1 MSATPA
7 SVICYGRLM
16 PPPAVTLQ
24 QVAEQAEV
32 SRAAAS
38 FALSGRPGVSE
49 TTRARVLR
57 IAEELGYSPN
67 RTARNLRTSTS
78 GIVAVHLPKNVSA
91 MSYYMEAT
99 FGVIDRAEATG
110 RTVTL
115 VPHTPE
121 SLRPGMLT
129 ADGIIVLDPTPEDLA
144 LQRLLGMGIPVVS
157 GERMPDVMES
167 PAGQV
172 ISDHARSA
180 REILDAFA
188 EAGSVAPAII
198 TTQERMSW
206 VEAIEDAYRG
216 WCAERSVEPRIEIA
230 SIDELAEST
239 RRATRALLAPS
250 SDSDRVDAILALTDG
265 SVLNVVTSAAE
276 FDRRVGSDLLIAAAV
291 DSPILGYADPAV
303 TAVDLRPREFGRTC
317 MSVMEQVLEA
327 SGAGGEPI
335 TEVVATEVIHRA
347 SSAGSHRHSRPL
359 PRSGRQASLDVPRPK
374 PGHCGAESGHACECD

>member
-1 MSATPA
+1 M
-7 SVICYGRLM
+7 L
-16 PPPAVTLQ
+16 PPPVTLQ

-78 GIVAVHLPKNVSA
+78 GIVAIYLPKNVSA

-129 ADGIIVLDPTPEDLA
+129 ADGIIVLDPTPGDLA
-144 LQRLLGMGIPVVS
+144 LQRLLNLGIPVVS
-157 GERMPDVMES
+157 GERMPDSMES
-167 PAGQV
+167 PVGQV
-172 ISDHARSA
+172 VSDHAQPA

-216 WCAERSVEPRIEIA
+216 WCAERSVEPRIETA
-230 SIDELAEST
+230 SIDRLAEST
-239 RRATRALLAPS
+239 RRATHALLAPS
-250 SDSDRVDAILALTDG
+250 SSSDRVDAILALTDG

-276 FDRRVGSDLLIAAAV
+276 FRRRVGSDLLIAAAV

-327 SGAGGEPI
+327 PGSGGEPI

-347 SSAGSHRHSRPL
+347 SSAGSDHRRRPH
-359 PRSGRQASLDVPRPK
+359 PRSSR
-374 PGHCGAESGHACECD
+374 